1 MKLGRI
7 TRPFR
12 VQKIMPL
19 AAPTT
24 PTVLLPLHDAKSV
37 VMVEAM
43 GAMIRSVEMVATTG
57 ARSAEMVEAMVALM
71 TKIVG
76 VQMAVLMVK
85 GVVDSKEVVVVAVLP
100 LPSKMSRV
108 RFAKNM
114 GTLLMNVG
122 GVTPTRMM
130 AMILALTRR
139 VHMVLTQTGIWTVV
153 PLTIS
158 RVN

>member
-1 MKLGRI
+1 M
-7 TRPFR
+7 
-12 VQKIMPL
+12 VEVM
-19 AAPTT
+19 
-24 PTVLLPLHDAKSV
+24 DAKSI

-43 GAMIRSVEMVATTG
+43 GAMIRSIEMVATTG

-85 GVVDSKEVVVVAVLP
+85 GMVDSKEVVVVVVLP
-100 LPSKMSRV
+100 LPSKMSCV
-108 RFAKNM
+108 RFAKKYGHPANECWWRYTDKDDDDNSRADEK
-114 GTLLMNVG
+114 GAY
-122 GVTPTRMM
+122 GVDTNRY
-130 AMILALTRR
+130 R
-139 VHMVLTQTGIWTVV
+139 

>member
-1 MKLGRI
+1 
-7 TRPFR
+7 
-12 VQKIMPL
+12 MPL
-19 AAPTT
+19 ATPTT
-24 PTVLLPLHDAKSV
+24 PTILLPLHVVVMVVVTVEVMDAKSV

-43 GAMIRSVEMVATTG
+43 GAMISSVEMVATTG

-130 AMILALTRR
+130 TMILALTRR